1 MSTKERKLDEIAI
14 WWLLS
19 FSDSRHDLFKISEK
33 SGICMDILIK
43 VAKIL
48 VEKKLLKKIKVNE

>member
-1 MSTKERKLDEIAI
+1 
-14 WWLLS
+14 
-19 FSDSRHDLFKISEK
+19 
-33 SGICMDILIK
+33 MDILIK